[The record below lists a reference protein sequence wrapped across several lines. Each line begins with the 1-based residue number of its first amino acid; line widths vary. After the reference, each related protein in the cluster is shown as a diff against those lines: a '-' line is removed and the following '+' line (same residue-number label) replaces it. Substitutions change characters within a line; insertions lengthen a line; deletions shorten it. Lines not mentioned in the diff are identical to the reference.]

1 MELYSSV
8 KRATTATLKHSNNF
22 VRPFRMM
29 QLDEALRAWGT
40 SDFESVLKQEIAH
53 LGADHLPLQQGLSG
67 GNYVTNDP
75 ISVAIH
81 SVTEMEYIIR
91 ISAGIFYQG
100 VMGGC
105 SCADDPTP
113 TSETNEYCTVQLDI
127 DKNTALTTAMLINE

>member
-1 MELYSSV
+1 
-8 KRATTATLKHSNNF
+8 
-22 VRPFRMM
+22 MM

-81 SVTEMEYIIR
+81 SVTEMEYIPH
-91 ISAGIFYQG
+91 ISRNFLSGCDGRLQLRGRSDSYQ
-100 VMGGC
+100 
-105 SCADDPTP
+105 
-113 TSETNEYCTVQLDI
+113 
-127 DKNTALTTAMLINE
+127 